1 MKKTC
6 MKKFAVLFQQLIL
19 RYKIDGIVQVKL
31 KVIFIFFFYLISLL
45 FTSIFFINFKKYD
58 DDSGNMKDTQ
68 DIFEEQEIGNNKDF
82 DKYKR
87 ENYNENS
94 NENDHVSCYL
104 AADLNAN
111 TGLSKIK
118 KISENIDNSFNRH
131 SFKSSAVG
139 MYITYAYV

>member
-1 MKKTC
+1 MHQLKTGGGPPI
-6 MKKFAVLFQQLIL
+6 MINDDEEDMHEKVRSIVPT
-19 RYKIDGIVQVKL
+19 IDFTLQNRWDSTSEIEGN
-31 KVIFIFFFYLISLL
+31 IFFFYLIFLL

-58 DDSGNMKDTQ
+58 DLGNMKDTQ

-111 TGLSKIK
+111 TGLSKI
-118 KISENIDNSFNRH
+118 
-131 SFKSSAVG
+131 
-139 MYITYAYV
+139 